1 MIFSITDCM
10 GLPTLGGMSH
20 SHISFL
26 HFYVSAKHPL
36 TDPSGHLSPGQGER
50 WLAKRDGEGV
60 LPLGERGIGIVSRGE
75 KARRYPTSASSFACS
90 QSACF
95 GARFV
100 RDHSSS
106 MSHFTASSRLTSAS
120 SSGSGQASSIRWPLG
135 SKK

>member
-50 WLAKRDGEGV
+50 WLAKQVGEGV
-60 LPLGERGIGIVSRGE
+60 LPPGHRPLE
-75 KARRYPTSASSFACS
+75 
-90 QSACF
+90 
-95 GARFV
+95 V
-100 RDHSSS
+100 R
-106 MSHFTASSRLTSAS
+106 
-120 SSGSGQASSIRWPLG
+120 QASHPDRATRGGHPTVDISPECQA
-135 SKK
+135 